1 MMKGATE
8 AAKVRTSKA
17 ASVVLT
23 PRTGAPSNEGEMRGE
38 VAAVVA
44 GLRGEGLGMLTLPL
58 GGGGGIAAAGGGG
71 GEKEGPAGLESFNL
85 GAESPEGGGGGMS
98 LMFSDL

>member
-1 MMKGATE
+1 MNGATE

-17 ASVVLT
+17 ASAVLT

-38 VAAVVA
+38 VGVVVA
-44 GLRGEGLGMLTLPL
+44 GLRGEGLGILTFPL
-58 GGGGGIAAAGGGG
+58 GGGGGIGAGGGG
-71 GEKEGPAGLESFNL
+71 GEKEGPAGLESFNF

-98 LMFSDL
+98 LMFSVS